1 MSYDNW
7 KTTNPDDDTLG
18 SAKQRSPHR
27 HEPGNLTHDDRPIN
41 RTHRHELPPGE
52 CVACDA
58 DRGQMHPSHD
68 ASFNCESGKRA
79 HCSCDACF

>member
-1 MSYDNW
+1 MTIFTTGLTTMAYDNW
-7 KTTNPDDDTLG
+7 KTTNPADETLG
-18 SAKQRSPHR
+18 SRKQHKP
-27 HEPGNLTHDDRPIN
+27 
-41 RTHRHELPPGE
+41 RHELPPGE

-68 ASFNCESGKRA
+68 ASPNCESGKRN